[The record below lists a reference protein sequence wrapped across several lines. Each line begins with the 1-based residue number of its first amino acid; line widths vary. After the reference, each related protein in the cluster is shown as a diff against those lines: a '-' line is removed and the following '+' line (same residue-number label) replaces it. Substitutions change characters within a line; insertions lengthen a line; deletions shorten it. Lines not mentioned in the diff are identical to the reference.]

1 MRDMRGEC
9 LLDPSHP
16 TRRRQE
22 RRSANVPV
30 SSLRTSMQTNGN
42 VIDAAVAR
50 AGAGH
55 LSLHIPDGGEHG
67 YGDEEEDREDDHHM
81 VGHHAP
87 ES

>member
-1 MRDMRGEC
+1 
-9 LLDPSHP
+9 
-16 TRRRQE
+16 
-22 RRSANVPV
+22 
-30 SSLRTSMQTNGN
+30 MQTSGN

-55 LSLHIPDGGEHG
+55 LSPHIPDGGEHG
-67 YGDEEEDREDDHHM
+67 YGDEKKDREDDRHM

>member
-1 MRDMRGEC
+1 MRDTRGEC

-16 TRRRQE
+16 TRRHQE

-30 SSLRTSMQTNGN
+30 SSLRTSMQTSGN

-55 LSLHIPDGGEHG
+55 LSPHIRGEHG
-67 YGDEEEDREDDHHM
+67 YGDEKKDREDDRHM